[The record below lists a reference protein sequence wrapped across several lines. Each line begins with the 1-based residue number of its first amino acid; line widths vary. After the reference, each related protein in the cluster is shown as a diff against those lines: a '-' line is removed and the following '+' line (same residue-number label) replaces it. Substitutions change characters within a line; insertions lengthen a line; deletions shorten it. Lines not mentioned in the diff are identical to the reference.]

1 MTSIIKAS
9 NVERSFGS
17 GALETK
23 VLKGITMDV
32 LRGEFLAIMG
42 KSGAGKSTLMYQL
55 SVLDEPT
62 AGTITIE
69 GVDVVG
75 LNEVEATTFRL
86 NTLGY
91 VFQDYALVP
100 DLSAEEN
107 VMLPLLMRGEAWE
120 AARVTAR
127 KAIDDVGLP
136 GKYPNLPAELSGGEQ
151 QRVAIARAL
160 AGKPKILFA
169 DEPTANLDSIS
180 GRSIIELI
188 TALNHDYGQTVVMVT
203 HEREYVMGAN
213 RIIHMEDGTITG
225 IEELRPLGQDQS

>member
-1 MTSIIKAS
+1 MTTLIKAL

-17 GALETK
+17 GELETK
-23 VLKGITMDV
+23 VLKGITLEV

-62 AGTITIE
+62 AGNIIID
-69 GVDVVG
+69 GVDTVA
-75 LNEVEATTFRL
+75 LDEVEATAFRL

-100 DLSAEEN
+100 DLSTEEN

-120 AARVTAR
+120 QARTTAR
-127 KAIDDVGLP
+127 ASIDSVGLA
-136 GKYPNLPAELSGGEQ
+136 GKYPNLPAQLSGGEQ
-151 QRVAIARAL
+151 QRVAIARAI

-180 GRSIIELI
+180 GRAIIELI
-188 TALNHDYGQTVVMVT
+188 GDLNRTFGQTVVMVT
-203 HEREYVMGAN
+203 HEREYAMGCH
-213 RIIHMEDGTITG
+213 RIVHMEDGQIVG
-225 IEELRPLGQDQS
+225 IEELRPLEPNS